1 MEVLVGIVHN
11 LLKCPTH
18 DFKIFA
24 FLLVQEW
31 TGLILKPLQLGAPVS
46 VFVRLIAA
54 ILRQFFSFFMA
65 VPNLISLY

>member
-1 MEVLVGIVHN
+1 MEVQ
-11 LLKCPTH
+11 CPTH
-18 DFKIFA
+18 DFKIFT

-31 TGLILKPLQLGAPVS
+31 TGLVLKPLQLGAPVS
-46 VFVRLIAA
+46 VFVRLITA